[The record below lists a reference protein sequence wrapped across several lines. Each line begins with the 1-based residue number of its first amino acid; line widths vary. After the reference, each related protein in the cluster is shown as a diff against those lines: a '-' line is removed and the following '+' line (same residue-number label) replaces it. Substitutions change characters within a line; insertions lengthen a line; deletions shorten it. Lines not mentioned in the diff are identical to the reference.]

1 MQTKSTSAD
10 IESGVRRGGSIKA
23 VILGAALLLSC
34 GGSQVLETHTVHLR
48 CDSQFNEGMLL
59 PVDIVFVPK
68 GEKLETITQI
78 SPDDWFDSKVRESWP
93 HKQSLS
99 VLASDVRK
107 SIRIDLKKPVDT
119 IAAVVIADYREIGL
133 EKPQM
138 VVLDNEASAAE
149 DVFITI
155 NGLLH

>member
-1 MQTKSTSAD
+1 M
-10 IESGVRRGGSIKA
+10 
-23 VILGAALLLSC
+23 LGFALLLSC
-34 GGSQVLETHTVHLR
+34 GGQKVLQTQTVHLR

-59 PVDIVFVPK
+59 PVDIVFVPR

-99 VLASDVRK
+99 VLASDERK
-107 SIRIDLKKPVDT
+107 TIRVDLKKPADT
-119 IAAVVIADYREIGL
+119 VAVVVIADYREIGL

-138 VVLDNEASAAE
+138 IVLDQKARPDE

-155 NGLLH
+155 NGLLHR